1 MKNNIRYIL
10 ALVSAHVLLA
20 SCDDMLNKS
29 PQSTLSPE
37 MFFTNESEMRSFSNG
52 FYGIFPGAGLY
63 NENCDN
69 YIGTNLI
76 SEIRDGR
83 VIPGSGNGWSFTE
96 LRNFNTLIDYSSNC
110 KDEKVRNRYVGL
122 ARFFRAYFYFEK
134 VKRYGDMPWYDTQ
147 LGSTDE
153 ALYKPRD
160 SREYVMGKM
169 LEDIDFAIANLSD
182 VPSLYTVTR
191 WTALALK
198 SRFCLFEGTYRKYH
212 EINDYEHDWKY
223 YLELSAEASAEF
235 MNKSSY
241 TLHTEGGPEASYLAL
256 FTSDNALADE
266 VILARNYNGASGI
279 GVTHNSSNYT
289 LVAGMG
295 RPGMTKKIVDSYL
308 MKDGSRF
315 TDRPGHTTMQ
325 FADEMKNRDPRLA
338 QTIRTPGYTRIV
350 GKDNEQKDI
359 LKQYA
364 PDLSVSITG
373 YQPIKYVYRES
384 GAKDAYN
391 QSDMDLIIFRTA
403 EIYLNYVEAK
413 AELGTLTQGDIDI
426 TIKKLRDRVGM
437 PNLDMAAAN
446 ASPDPYLASEVTGYA
461 NVSGD
466 NKGIILEIRRERAI
480 ELAQEGFRYYDMMR
494 WKEGKRFEQ
503 PLLGMYFPGPGEY
516 DLDGDGTIDVC
527 LYETSAPAA
536 SKATLKYKLGT
547 DIILS
552 EGTKGYIMP
561 HDGEGKWNEER
572 DYLYPVPTDDRSLTH
587 GNLAQ
592 NPGWDDGLVF

>member
-1 MKNNIRYIL
+1 MRNLRYIL
-10 ALVSAHVLLA
+10 ALAAVPVMLS
-20 SCDDMLNKS
+20 SCDDMLDKH
-29 PQSTLSPE
+29 PQATLSPE
-37 MFFTNESEMRSFSNG
+37 SFFTNESEMKSFSNG
-52 FYGIFPGAGLY
+52 FYTIFPSTGLY
-63 NENCDN
+63 SENCDN

-83 VIPGSGNGWSFTE
+83 QIPGSGNGWSFTE

-110 KDEKVRNRYVGL
+110 RDEKVRNRYVGL

-147 LGSTDE
+147 LGSSDE

-160 SREYVMGKM
+160 SREYVMCKM
-169 LEDIDFAIANLSD
+169 VEDIDFAIANLPDSR
-182 VPSLYTVTR
+182 SLYTVTK

-212 EINDYEHDWKY
+212 GIDGYEHDWKWW
-223 YLELSAEASAEF
+223 LELSAEASSEF
-235 MNKSSY
+235 MNKSGY
-241 TLHTEGGPEASYLAL
+241 TIHTGEGADGSYLAL
-256 FTSDNALADE
+256 FTSDNALEDE

-308 MKDGSRF
+308 MKDGTRF
-315 TDRPGHTTMQ
+315 TDKSGHTTMQ
-325 FADEMKNRDPRLA
+325 FAEEMKNRDPRLA

-350 GKDNEQKDI
+350 KNSDGTSGTR
-359 LKQYA
+359 QYA

-373 YQPIKYVYRES
+373 YQPIKYVYREES
-384 GAKDAYN
+384 AKDAYN
-391 QSDMDLIIFRTA
+391 ASDMDLIIFRAA
-403 EIYLNYVEAK
+403 EVYLNYAEAK

-446 ASPDPYLASEVTGYA
+446 ASPDPYLASEATGYPH
-461 NVSGD
+461 VSGD
-466 NKGIILEIRRERAI
+466 NKGVILEIRRERTI

-494 WKEGKRFEQ
+494 WKEGKSFEQ

-527 LYETSAPAA
+527 LYEGSAPGS
-536 SKATLKYKLGT
+536 SKATLKYKLGG

-561 HDGEGKWNEER
+561 HDGEGKWNEDR
-572 DYLYPVPTDDRSLTH
+572 DYLYPIPTDDRSLTH
-587 GNLAQ
+587 GNLTQ
-592 NPGWDDGLVF
+592 NPGWDDGLTF